1 MTSKLRIVPYYLDD
15 TEPSELSSIR
25 NKASDSTKHGEDINV
40 TVAGKVIDL
49 LHRFGLNP
57 KNLADKH
64 VVNYINFVVK
74 ENFPKKVRQGSI
86 ETINSD
92 SNDSFK

>member
-15 TEPSELSSIR
+15 TDPSELSSNR
-25 NKASDSTKHGEDINV
+25 NKVLNSTKQNGEDINV

-49 LHRFGLNP
+49 LRNFGLDP
-57 KNLADKH
+57 RNLADKL

-74 ENFPKKVRQGSI
+74 ENFPKKSRQGSI
-86 ETINSD
+86 ETIN
-92 SNDSFK
+92 